1 MNAKTAGNNDMELA
15 DKDANS
21 DASPHE
27 EPHTHDLGE
36 DCALETDVRTVYL
49 D

>member
-1 MNAKTAGNNDMELA
+1 MNAKTAGNNEMELA
-15 DKDANS
+15 DKDNS
-21 DASPHE
+21 EGTHE